1 MQKPLRNRRSF
12 LSASAVLGA
21 ASLLGAVPPVRAEST
36 LTTTRIRFL
45 SDPSICLAPQYLAM
59 EMLREEGFARIEGVE
74 PQPEIALGLVGS
86 RRLADFT
93 MWDAPGLL
101 PLLDVEDRLVCLA
114 GIHAGCWEL
123 FANHRVQ
130 AIRDL
135 KGKTVAV
142 SALGTSEHVYLASML
157 AYLGIK
163 PDQVHWRVAGS
174 VPDSMRLF
182 VEGKA
187 DAFLGFPPQ
196 PQELRLQKVG
206 HVIVNTAEDKP
217 WSQYFCCT
225 IVANRDFVREHPVAT
240 KHVVRAML
248 KATDICARQPEK
260 AARFMVEKGYEQR
273 HDVALEVIRS
283 VPYVRWREAD
293 PADTLRFHAL
303 RLHEV
308 GMVKTPPNDLI
319 ARGTDWR
326 FLNEL
331 KRELKA

>member
-1 MQKPLRNRRSF
+1 MKTYTRRGFLAQSSALAMAGLLPCSF
-12 LSASAVLGA
+12 RAGA
-21 ASLLGAVPPVRAEST
+21 EPPPEQVK
-36 LTTTRIRFL
+36 IRFL
-45 SDPSICLAPQYLAM
+45 SDPSICLAPQFLAM
-59 EMLREEGFARIEGVE
+59 ELLRQEGFTQIESVE
-74 PQPEIALGLVGS
+74 PQPEIALGLVGG
-86 RRLADFT
+86 RGLADFT

-101 PLLDVEDRLVCLA
+101 PLQDAGEPIVCLA

-123 FANHRVQ
+123 FGNNRVQ

-135 KGKTVAV
+135 KGKSVAV

-157 AYLGIK
+157 AYVGIK
-163 PDQVHWRVAGS
+163 PDQVNWLQAGS

-196 PQELRLQKVG
+196 PQALRAQKVG

-217 WSQYFCCT
+217 WSQYFCCM
-225 IVANRDFVREHPVAT
+225 IAANRDFVRKHPVVT
-240 KHVVRAML
+240 KRVVRAML
-248 KATDICARQPEK
+248 KATDICAREPER
-260 AARFMVEKGYEQR
+260 AARFMVDKGYEQR
-273 HDVALEVIRS
+273 YKVALEVVSS
-283 VPYVRWREAD
+283 VPYARWREAD
-293 PADTLRFHAL
+293 PEDTLRFHAL

-308 GMVKTPPNDLI
+308 GMVKTPPNDLV

-331 KRELKA
+331 KKELKA